1 MRTVLR
7 SALIT
12 AVVAGT
18 LVTAAPAHARTVC
31 VTLSNGA
38 QDCYDNG
45 GDRMSPET
53 GGGESGNVALPPPP
67 PARPAPDPAHAPLN
81 VPAVPAGVPKP
92 AAVPAPN
99 APVPVVV
106 APPPVDVPEAP
117 VPAPNQAA
125 VAFAPARNSVIA
137 GWPAEVPPAE
147 AAPSETPSVASLA
160 SASATPSPSDSST
173 TAEPSSTHPAQ
184 VEQAADRNDSP
195 AAFFGVLAVMV
206 LIVGITWW
214 QMKATKARR
223 AEYDAYEASK

>member
-1 MRTVLR
+1 V
-7 SALIT
+7 IT

-18 LVTAAPAHARTVC
+18 LVTATTAHARTVC

-45 GDRMSPET
+45 GDRMSPGT

-67 PARPAPDPAHAPLN
+67 PARPAPDLAHAPLN
-81 VPAVPAGVPKP
+81 VPAVPAGVPKLAGVPEP
-92 AAVPAPN
+92 AAVPAAN

-106 APPPVDVPEAP
+106 APAPVDVPAAP

-160 SASATPSPSDSST
+160 SARATPSPSDSST
-173 TAEPSSTHPAQ
+173 TAEPSSTDPAQ